1 MQSEMERSRTTE
13 FPLGARLGF
22 GERFRRAL
30 RVFVGAFLF
39 GRKGLIIWDSWEM
52 WVMQIVITPI
62 AQIGFFAFL
71 SIYLQYPLSVTQF
84 IVIGNALQSMSFS
97 AVFAVANITSQ
108 DKWQGTLPST
118 IVTPANRAAL
128 YVGRAMFQVLLSSLI
143 AAAGLLYAGTIF
155 GVSFADANFLG
166 IAIVILLTSAAMISF
181 GLLISAIG
189 LYMRTALIVANI
201 FLFVTLLLSGV
212 NFPVSVLPLWLQPAS
227 YAIPLTYGTTALRMA
242 IAGSSLSS
250 LLLPLAEEALDGV
263 LVLVAGYLLFT
274 GFENLA
280 RKTGRF
286 EEY

>member
-1 MQSEMERSRTTE
+1 LKSTEEGGGLLSASSR
-13 FPLGARLGF
+13 FQMAY
-22 GERFRRAL
+22 
-30 RVFVGAFLF
+30 RVFKGAFFF

-71 SIYLQYPLSVTQF
+71 SIYLGYTLQATQF
-84 IVIGNALQSMSFS
+84 IVVGNALQAMSFS

-118 IVTPANRAAL
+118 MVTPANRVAL
-128 YVGRAMFQVLLSSLI
+128 FVGRAWFQVILSALI

-155 GVSFADANFLG
+155 GVSFANADFAG
-166 IAIVILLTSAAMISF
+166 IAAVVLLTSVAMIGF
-181 GLLISAIG
+181 GLLISSIG

-212 NFPVSVLPLWLQPAS
+212 NFPVSTLPGWLQPVS
-227 YAIPLTYGTTALRMA
+227 WTIPLTYGTEAVRMA
-242 IAGSSLSS
+242 IAGTSMYG
-250 LLLPLAEEALDGV
+250 LLPILGWEALDGL
-263 LVLVAGYLLFT
+263 LVLVAGFALFS
-274 GFENLA
+274 GFESLS